1 MTICDKCGKWA
12 SVEHGLKVSF
22 NKDMEHNGI
31 HQLDYQ
37 FDLCDE
43 CAMEIVN
50 EVHEAIHE
58 RLKGGSE
65 CQTEN

>member
-1 MTICDKCGKWA
+1 MTICDKCGKRA

-22 NKDMEHNGI
+22 NKDLEQSGI

-43 CAMEIVN
+43 CAMGIVY
-50 EVHEAIHE
+50 EMQQAVSK
-58 RLKGGSE
+58 RMKGGSE
-65 CQTEN
+65 CQTES